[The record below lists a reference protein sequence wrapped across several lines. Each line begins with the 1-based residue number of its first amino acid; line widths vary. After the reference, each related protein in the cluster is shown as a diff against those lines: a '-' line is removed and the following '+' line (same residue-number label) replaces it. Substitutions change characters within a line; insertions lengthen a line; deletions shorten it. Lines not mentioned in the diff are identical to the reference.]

1 MLKISGSITNGE
13 DFKLSLSIIILAAGQ
28 GKRMNSD
35 KPKVLNLLAGKPL
48 LTHVC
53 ETAIKIE
60 HREIYIVYGCGG
72 EQVRDSLKNSQVTW
86 VKQEEQLGTGHA
98 VQQVL
103 PSIPKT
109 DDILILY
116 GDVPLINET
125 SLTKLVKAAA
135 DTGFSLLTAYFDE
148 PYGYGRIVRD
158 SSDNIVAIIEEKD
171 ATEEQQ
177 SICEVNAGFMVIK
190 SETLNGWINSLNNKN
205 KQNEYY
211 LTDIVAMAVKDNIK
225 VSPVLAESIIEV
237 QGINTRAQL
246 SEAERY
252 YQTVQAYHLMDEGVG
267 IADPSRFDLRGEL
280 EIGSDNEIDVNVV
293 MEGRLKLGN
302 NISIAPNCL
311 IKDTII
317 GDNVKIFAN
326 SVIENSIIGND
337 CRIGPFARIRP
348 DSILDDHVHVG
359 NFVEI
364 KKSSLG
370 KRTKA
375 NHLSYIGDAEIG
387 NDTNI
392 GAGVITC
399 NYDGA
404 NKHKTSIGDNVFV
417 GSDAQLIAPVRIDDG
432 STIAAGSTITKN
444 VGSNSLAISRAEQKS
459 VPSWERPKKK

>member
-1 MLKISGSITNGE
+1 MH
-13 DFKLSLSIIILAAGQ
+13 
-28 GKRMNSD
+28 SD

-48 LTHVC
+48 LTHVY

-72 EQVRDSLKNSQVTW
+72 EQVQNTLESSQVSW

-98 VQQVL
+98 IQQVL
-103 PSIPKT
+103 PDIPKS

-116 GDVPLINET
+116 GDVPLISEV
-125 SLTKLVKAAA
+125 SLTKLVEAAA
-135 DTGFSLLTAYFDE
+135 NTGFSLLTAYFDK

-158 SSDNIVAIIEEKD
+158 GNDNIIAIVEEKD

-177 SICEVNAGFMVIK
+177 NICEVNAGFMVIRA
-190 SETLNGWINSLNNKN
+190 EILNRSINSLNKKN

-211 LTDIVAMAVKDNIK
+211 LTDIVEIAVNDDVK
-225 VSPVLAESIIEV
+225 VSPILVESAVEV
-237 QGINTRAQL
+237 QGINTRTQL

-252 YQTVQAYHLMDEGVG
+252 YQIIQAYRLMDQGVG
-267 IADPSRFDLRGEL
+267 ITDPSRFDLRGEL
-280 EIGSDNEIDVNVV
+280 EIGHNNEIDVNVV
-293 MEGRLKLGN
+293 MEGKLKLGN
-302 NISIAPNCL
+302 NNSIAPNCV

-317 GDNVKIFAN
+317 GNNVKIFAN

-337 CRIGPFARIRP
+337 CYIGPFARIRP
-348 DSILDDHVHVG
+348 DSVLDDHVHVG

-375 NHLSYIGDAEIG
+375 NHLSYIGDTEVG
-387 NDTNI
+387 SDTNV

-399 NYDGA
+399 NYDGV
-404 NKHKTSIGDNVFV
+404 NKHRTTIGDNVFV
-417 GSDAQLIAPVRIDDG
+417 GSDVQLIAPVKIEDG
-432 STIAAGSTITKN
+432 STIAAGSTITKD
-444 VGSNSLAISRAEQKS
+444 VDANSLAISRTEQKLVS
-459 VPSWERPKKK
+459 FWERPKKK

>member
-1 MLKISGSITNGE
+1 MH
-13 DFKLSLSIIILAAGQ
+13 
-28 GKRMNSD
+28 SD

-48 LTHVC
+48 LTHVY

-72 EQVRDSLKNSQVTW
+72 EQVKNTLESSQVSW

-98 VQQVL
+98 IQQVL
-103 PSIPKT
+103 PDIPKS

-116 GDVPLINET
+116 GDVPLISEV
-125 SLTKLVKAAA
+125 SLTKLVEAAA
-135 DTGFSLLTAYFDE
+135 NTGFSLLTAYFDK

-158 SSDNIVAIIEEKD
+158 GNDNITAIVEEKD

-177 SICEVNAGFMVIK
+177 NICEVNAGFMVIRA
-190 SETLNGWINSLNNKN
+190 EILNRSINSLNKKN

-211 LTDIVAMAVKDNIK
+211 LTDIVEIAVNDDVK
-225 VSPVLAESIIEV
+225 VSPILAESAVEV
-237 QGINTRAQL
+237 QGINTRTQL

-252 YQTVQAYHLMDEGVG
+252 YQIIQAYRLMDQGVG
-267 IADPSRFDLRGEL
+267 ITDPSRFDLRGEL
-280 EIGSDNEIDVNVV
+280 EIGHNNEIDVNVV
-293 MEGRLKLGN
+293 MEGKLKLGN
-302 NISIAPNCL
+302 NNSIAPNCV

-317 GDNVKIFAN
+317 GNNVKIFAN

-337 CRIGPFARIRP
+337 CYIGPFARIRP
-348 DSILDDHVHVG
+348 DSVLDDHVHVG

-375 NHLSYIGDAEIG
+375 NHLSYIGDTEVG
-387 NDTNI
+387 SDTNV

-399 NYDGA
+399 NYDGV
-404 NKHKTSIGDNVFV
+404 NKHRTTIGDNVFV
-417 GSDAQLIAPVRIDDG
+417 GSDVQLIAPVKIEDG
-432 STIAAGSTITKN
+432 STIAAGSTITKD
-444 VGSNSLAISRAEQKS
+444 VDANSLAISRTEQKLVS
-459 VPSWERPKKK
+459 FWERPKKK

>member
-1 MLKISGSITNGE
+1 MH
-13 DFKLSLSIIILAAGQ
+13 
-28 GKRMNSD
+28 SD

-48 LTHVC
+48 LTHVY
-53 ETAIKIE
+53 ETAMKIE

-72 EQVRDSLKNSQVTW
+72 EQVQKTLKNSKVCW

-98 VQQVL
+98 VQKVL
-103 PSIPKT
+103 PEIPKS

-116 GDVPLINET
+116 GDVPLISET
-125 SLTKLVKAAA
+125 SLIKLVKAAT
-135 DTGFSLLTAYFDE
+135 DSGFSLLTAYFDE

-158 SSDNIVAIIEEKD
+158 GNDNITAIVEEKD
-171 ATEEQQ
+171 ATVEQQ
-177 SICEVNAGFMVIK
+177 NICEVNAGFMVI
-190 SETLNGWINSLNNKN
+190 SAEILNLWINSVKNKN

-211 LTDIVAMAVKDNIK
+211 LTDMVEIAVKNNVK
-225 VSPVLAESIIEV
+225 VSPILAESAIEV
-237 QGINTRAQL
+237 QGINTRTHL

-252 YQTVQAYHLMDEGVG
+252 YQIIQAYRLMGQGVG

-280 EIGSDNEIDVNVV
+280 KIGLDNEIDVNVV
-293 MEGRLKLGN
+293 MEGKLKLGN
-302 NISIAPNCL
+302 NNSIAPNCV

-317 GDNVKIFAN
+317 GNNVKIFAN

-348 DSILDDHVHVG
+348 DSVLDDHVHVG

-370 KRTKA
+370 KKTKA
-375 NHLSYIGDAEIG
+375 NHLSYIGDTEVG
-387 NDTNI
+387 SCTNI

-404 NKHKTSIGDNVFV
+404 NKHKTTIGDNVFV
-417 GSDAQLIAPVRIDDG
+417 GSDVQLIAPVKIEDG
-432 STIAAGSTITKN
+432 STIAAGSTVTKDVN
-444 VGSNSLAISRAEQKS
+444 ANSLAISRTEQKL

>member
-1 MLKISGSITNGE
+1 MH
-13 DFKLSLSIIILAAGQ
+13 
-28 GKRMNSD
+28 SD

-48 LTHVC
+48 LTHVY

-72 EQVRDSLKNSQVTW
+72 EQVQNTLESSQVSW

-98 VQQVL
+98 IQQVL
-103 PSIPKT
+103 PDIPKS

-116 GDVPLINET
+116 GDVPLISEV
-125 SLTKLVKAAA
+125 SLTKLVEAAA
-135 DTGFSLLTAYFDE
+135 NTGFSLLTAYFDK

-158 SSDNIVAIIEEKD
+158 GNDNITAIVEEKD

-177 SICEVNAGFMVIK
+177 NICEVNAGFMVIRA
-190 SETLNGWINSLNNKN
+190 EILNRSINSLNKKN

-211 LTDIVAMAVKDNIK
+211 LTDIVEIAVNDDVK
-225 VSPVLAESIIEV
+225 VSPILAESAVEV
-237 QGINTRAQL
+237 QGINTRTQL

-252 YQTVQAYHLMDEGVG
+252 YQIIQAYRLMDQGVG
-267 IADPSRFDLRGEL
+267 ITDPSRFDLRGEL
-280 EIGSDNEIDVNVV
+280 EIGHNNEIDVNVV
-293 MEGRLKLGN
+293 MEGKLKLGN
-302 NISIAPNCL
+302 NNSIAPNCV

-317 GDNVKIFAN
+317 GNNVKIFAN

-337 CRIGPFARIRP
+337 CYIGPFARIRP
-348 DSILDDHVHVG
+348 DSVLDDHVHVG

-375 NHLSYIGDAEIG
+375 NHLSYIGDTEVG
-387 NDTNI
+387 SDTNV

-399 NYDGA
+399 NYDGI
-404 NKHKTSIGDNVFV
+404 NKHRTTIGDNVFV
-417 GSDAQLIAPVRIDDG
+417 GSDVQLIAPVKIEDG
-432 STIAAGSTITKN
+432 STIAAGSTITKD
-444 VGSNSLAISRAEQKS
+444 VDANSLAISRTEQKLVS
-459 VPSWERPKKK
+459 FWERPKKK

>member
-404 NKHKTSIGDNVFV
+404 NKHKTTIGDNVFV

>member
-1 MLKISGSITNGE
+1 M
-13 DFKLSLSIIILAAGQ
+13 SLSIVILAAGQ
-28 GKRMNSD
+28 GTRMHSD

-48 LTHVC
+48 LTHVY

-72 EQVRDSLKNSQVTW
+72 EQVQNTLKSSQVSW

-98 VQQVL
+98 IQQVL
-103 PSIPKT
+103 PDIPKS

-116 GDVPLINET
+116 GDVPLISEV
-125 SLTKLVKAAA
+125 SLTKLVEAAA
-135 DTGFSLLTAYFDE
+135 NTGFSLLTAYFDK

-158 SSDNIVAIIEEKD
+158 GNDNITAIVEEKD

-177 SICEVNAGFMVIK
+177 NICEVNAGFMVIRA
-190 SETLNGWINSLNNKN
+190 EILNRSINSLNKKN

-211 LTDIVAMAVKDNIK
+211 LTDIVEIAVNDDVK
-225 VSPVLAESIIEV
+225 VSPILAESAVEV
-237 QGINTRAQL
+237 QGINTRTQL

-252 YQTVQAYHLMDEGVG
+252 YQIIQAYRLMDQGVG
-267 IADPSRFDLRGEL
+267 ITDPSRFDLRGEL
-280 EIGSDNEIDVNVV
+280 EIGHNNEIDVNVV
-293 MEGRLKLGN
+293 MEGKLKLGN
-302 NISIAPNCL
+302 NNSIAPNCV

-317 GDNVKIFAN
+317 GNNVKIFAN

-337 CRIGPFARIRP
+337 CYIGPFARIRP
-348 DSILDDHVHVG
+348 DSVLDDHVHVG

-375 NHLSYIGDAEIG
+375 NHLSYIGDTEVG
-387 NDTNI
+387 SDTNV

-399 NYDGA
+399 NYDGV
-404 NKHKTSIGDNVFV
+404 NKHRTTIGDNVFV
-417 GSDAQLIAPVRIDDG
+417 GSDVQLIAPVKIEDG
-432 STIAAGSTITKN
+432 STIAAGSTITKD
-444 VGSNSLAISRAEQKS
+444 VDANSLAISRTEQKLVS
-459 VPSWERPKKK
+459 SWERPKKK

>member
-1 MLKISGSITNGE
+1 MLKISGSITNEE

-148 PYGYGRIVRD
+148 PHGYGRIVRD
-158 SSDNIVAIIEEKD
+158 SSDNIVAITEERD
-171 ATEEQQ
+171 ATEEER

-225 VSPVLAESIIEV
+225 VSPILAESIIEV

-252 YQTVQAYHLMDEGVG
+252 YQIVQAYYLMDEGVG

-311 IKDTII
+311 IKDTVI

-326 SVIENSIIGND
+326 SIIENSVIGND

-432 STIAAGSTITKN
+432 STIAAGATITKN
-444 VGSNSLAISRAEQKS
+444 VGSNSLAISRSEQKS

>member
-1 MLKISGSITNGE
+1 LLKISGSITNGE

-190 SETLNGWINSLNNKN
+190 SEALNSWINSLNNKN

-432 STIAAGSTITKN
+432 STIAAGATITKN
-444 VGSNSLAISRAEQKS
+444 VDSNSLAISRAEQKS

>member
-1 MLKISGSITNGE
+1 
-13 DFKLSLSIIILAAGQ
+13 
-28 GKRMNSD
+28 
-35 KPKVLNLLAGKPL
+35 
-48 LTHVC
+48 
-53 ETAIKIE
+53 
-60 HREIYIVYGCGG
+60 
-72 EQVRDSLKNSQVTW
+72 
-86 VKQEEQLGTGHA
+86 
-98 VQQVL
+98 
-103 PSIPKT
+103 
-109 DDILILY
+109 
-116 GDVPLINET
+116 
-125 SLTKLVKAAA
+125 
-135 DTGFSLLTAYFDE
+135 
-148 PYGYGRIVRD
+148 
-158 SSDNIVAIIEEKD
+158 
-171 ATEEQQ
+171 
-177 SICEVNAGFMVIK
+177 MVIK

-211 LTDIVAMAVKDNIK
+211 LTDIVAMAMKDNIK

-432 STIAAGSTITKN
+432 STIAAGATITKN
-444 VGSNSLAISRAEQKS
+444 VDSNSLAISRAEQKS

>member
-1 MLKISGSITNGE
+1 M
-13 DFKLSLSIIILAAGQ
+13 SLSIVILAAGQ
-28 GKRMNSD
+28 GTRMHSD

-48 LTHVC
+48 LTHVY

-72 EQVRDSLKNSQVTW
+72 EQVKNTLESSQVSW

-98 VQQVL
+98 IQQVL
-103 PSIPKT
+103 PDIPKS

-116 GDVPLINET
+116 GDVPLISEV
-125 SLTKLVKAAA
+125 SLTKLVEAAA
-135 DTGFSLLTAYFDE
+135 NTGFSLLTAYFDK

-158 SSDNIVAIIEEKD
+158 GNDNITAIVEEKD

-177 SICEVNAGFMVIK
+177 NICEVNAGFMVIRA
-190 SETLNGWINSLNNKN
+190 EILNRSINSLNKKN

-211 LTDIVAMAVKDNIK
+211 LTDIVEIAVNDDVK
-225 VSPVLAESIIEV
+225 VSPILAESAVEV
-237 QGINTRAQL
+237 QGINTRTQL

-252 YQTVQAYHLMDEGVG
+252 YQIIQAYRLMDQGVG
-267 IADPSRFDLRGEL
+267 ITDPSRFDLRGEL
-280 EIGSDNEIDVNVV
+280 EIGHDNEIDVNVV
-293 MEGRLKLGN
+293 MEGKLKLGN
-302 NISIAPNCL
+302 NNSIAPNCV

-317 GDNVKIFAN
+317 GNNVKIFAN

-337 CRIGPFARIRP
+337 CYIGPFARIRP
-348 DSILDDHVHVG
+348 DSVLDDHVHVG

-375 NHLSYIGDAEIG
+375 NHLSYIGDTEVG
-387 NDTNI
+387 SDTNV

-399 NYDGA
+399 NYDGV
-404 NKHKTSIGDNVFV
+404 NKHRTTIGDNVFV
-417 GSDAQLIAPVRIDDG
+417 GSDVQLIAPVKIEDG
-432 STIAAGSTITKN
+432 STIAAGSTITKD
-444 VGSNSLAISRAEQKS
+444 VDANSLAISRTEQKLVS
-459 VPSWERPKKK
+459 FWERPKKK

>member
-1 MLKISGSITNGE
+1 M
-13 DFKLSLSIIILAAGQ
+13 SLSIVILAAGQ
-28 GKRMNSD
+28 GTRMHSD

-48 LTHVC
+48 LTHVY

-72 EQVRDSLKNSQVTW
+72 EQVQNTLKSSQVSW

-98 VQQVL
+98 IQQVL
-103 PSIPKT
+103 PDIPKS

-116 GDVPLINET
+116 GDVPLISEV
-125 SLTKLVKAAA
+125 SLTKLVEAAA
-135 DTGFSLLTAYFDE
+135 NTGFSLLTAYFDK

-158 SSDNIVAIIEEKD
+158 GNDNITAIVEEKD

-177 SICEVNAGFMVIK
+177 NICEVNAGFMVIRA
-190 SETLNGWINSLNNKN
+190 EILNRSINSLNKKN

-211 LTDIVAMAVKDNIK
+211 LTDIVEIAVNDDVK
-225 VSPVLAESIIEV
+225 VSPILAESAVEV
-237 QGINTRAQL
+237 QGINTRTQL

-252 YQTVQAYHLMDEGVG
+252 YQIIQAYRLMDQGVG
-267 IADPSRFDLRGEL
+267 ITDPSRFDLRGEL
-280 EIGSDNEIDVNVV
+280 EIGHNNEIDVNVV
-293 MEGRLKLGN
+293 MEGKLKLGN
-302 NISIAPNCL
+302 NNSIAPNCV

-317 GDNVKIFAN
+317 GNNVKIFAN

-337 CRIGPFARIRP
+337 CYIGPFARIRP
-348 DSILDDHVHVG
+348 DSVLDDHVHVG

-375 NHLSYIGDAEIG
+375 NHLSYIGDTEVG
-387 NDTNI
+387 SDTNV

-399 NYDGA
+399 NYDGV
-404 NKHKTSIGDNVFV
+404 NKHRTTIGDNVFV
-417 GSDAQLIAPVRIDDG
+417 GSDVQLIAPVKIEDG
-432 STIAAGSTITKN
+432 STIAAGSTITKD
-444 VGSNSLAISRAEQKS
+444 VDANSLAISRTEQKLVS
-459 VPSWERPKKK
+459 FWERPKKK